1 MEKDNSID
9 IYEGF
14 TKFNSNSEEFFKD
27 VLLYCYK
34 KNLIDENSLTNIYYE
49 RMELLKEKLKYYTRD
64 QSTSVMVEKADE
76 LLQCIDY
83 TIGIYLKTFKNIK
96 LVIEELKTTSLRQLL
111 ENGQNLIDKKI
122 ICSEKL
128 LQEISKNKLKV
139 NNYSYNDTID
149 DGFTL
154 FLKEYNPFFFANQA
168 DGSIDYQLCIDD
180 MNCIGIEYIN
190 NYLYT
195 LKLENEFC
203 ININISEINNI
214 LKSYARN
221 SEELLINIFELTL
234 TNCIGEVICG
244 RDLTDLDISSL
255 DRDYIKIN
263 LEKFNLAELKNKII
277 EYAKECCDILNIKDN
292 ELISYVEKAAAKIA
306 SSINQGIKLDKLE
319 NVFLSFIK
327 EDENSAIHYTDGERM
342 ENSEFK
348 NLSEEIR
355 DCALVSEKINLINDN
370 IKSLE
375 DLVDILG
382 ADCLFEEEYIVCF
395 KNLSKI
401 QIVLLSRYIDD
412 TSFEDEYEKEWYNK
426 FNEYIIGLSEKEQ
439 KLINELKERIYF

>member
-1 MEKDNSID
+1 MEKDSSID
-9 IYEGF
+9 IYKGF
-14 TKFNSNSEEFFKD
+14 IKFNSNSEEFFKD

-34 KNLIDENSLTNIYYE
+34 KNLIDENSLGNIYYE

-64 QSTSVMVEKADE
+64 QSTSVMVEKAEE

-96 LVIEELKTTSLRQLL
+96 LVIEELKAISLRQLL

-122 ICSEKL
+122 ISSKKL

-149 DGFTL
+149 DGFTS
-154 FLKEYNPFFFANQA
+154 FFKEYNPFFFANQA
-168 DGSIDYQLCIDD
+168 DGSIDYQLCLDD

-195 LKLENEFC
+195 LKLENDFC

-255 DRDYIKIN
+255 DREYIKIK
-263 LEKFNLAELKNKII
+263 LEKFNLSELKNKII
-277 EYAKECCDILNIKDN
+277 KYAKECCDILNVKDK
-292 ELISYVEKAAAKIA
+292 ELISYVEKSAIKIS

-342 ENSEFK
+342 KNSEFK
-348 NLSEEIR
+348 KLSEEIR
-355 DCALVSEKINLINDN
+355 DCALVSEKINLINNN

-382 ADCLFEEEYIVCF
+382 ADCLFEEEYTVCF
-395 KNLSKI
+395 KHLSKI

-412 TSFEDEYEKEWYNK
+412 TSFEEGYEKEWYNK

>member
-1 MEKDNSID
+1 MEKDSSID
-9 IYEGF
+9 IYKEF

-34 KNLIDENSLTNIYYE
+34 KNLIDENSLGNIYYE

-64 QSTSVMVEKADE
+64 QSTSVMVEKAEE

-96 LVIEELKTTSLRQLL
+96 LVIEELKAISLRQLL

-122 ICSEKL
+122 ISSKKL

-149 DGFTL
+149 DGFTS
-154 FLKEYNPFFFANQA
+154 FFKEYNPFFFANQA
-168 DGSIDYQLCIDD
+168 DGSIDYQLCLDD

-195 LKLENEFC
+195 LKLENDFC

-255 DRDYIKIN
+255 DREYIKIK
-263 LEKFNLAELKNKII
+263 LEKFNLSELKNKII
-277 EYAKECCDILNIKDN
+277 KYAKECCDILNVKDK
-292 ELISYVEKAAAKIA
+292 ELISYVEKSAIKIS

-342 ENSEFK
+342 KNSEFK
-348 NLSEEIR
+348 KLSEEIR
-355 DCALVSEKINLINDN
+355 DCALVSEKINLINNN

-382 ADCLFEEEYIVCF
+382 ADCLFEEEYTVCF
-395 KNLSKI
+395 KHLSKI

-412 TSFEDEYEKEWYNK
+412 TSFEEGYEKEWYNK